1 MESLFAACG
10 ITLTPMERK
19 SKMKHFLP
27 QRAEK
32 RKKKK
37 KRNHR
42 SWKKKEKIPHAA
54 RKIEDPMCHD

>member
-1 MESLFAACG
+1 MESLVAACG

-37 KRNHR
+37 K
-42 SWKKKEKIPHAA
+42 KKSQKLEKKRKDSTCCKEN
-54 RKIEDPMCHD
+54 

>member
-1 MESLFAACG
+1 MESLVAACG

-37 KRNHR
+37 KK
-42 SWKKKEKIPHAA
+42 SQKLEKKRKDSTCCKEN
-54 RKIEDPMCHD
+54 